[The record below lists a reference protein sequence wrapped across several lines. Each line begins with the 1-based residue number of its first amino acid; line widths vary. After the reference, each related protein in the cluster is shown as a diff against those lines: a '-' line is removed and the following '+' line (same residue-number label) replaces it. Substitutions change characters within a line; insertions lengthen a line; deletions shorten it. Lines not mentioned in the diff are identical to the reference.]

1 MVVKPQLF
9 EAAHESSWSARAGTD
24 SRERLLAAAQQVFAD
39 VGFYDATVREICKR
53 AGVSVALVNYHFGG
67 KLQLYIEVL
76 RRALPRA
83 SRLDTLDGADDPHV
97 DALRLLRDV
106 VSALLPESKDGNVW
120 EILMHH
126 ERRRPTPALEFIIE
140 HAIRPAYRALCIV
153 IGRILTLPATDDT
166 TRLIAHSVIAQIRY
180 FAEPTVLYRLDPAV
194 SAGKT
199 NADLANVIVDFS
211 LAGWIARCH
220 KP

>member
-1 MVVKPQLF
+1 MVVRRALF
-9 EAAHESSWSARAGTD
+9 EAARESSRSAHAGTD
-24 SRERLLAAAQQVFAD
+24 SRERLLEAAQQIFAD

-53 AGVSVALVNYHFGG
+53 AGVSVALVNYHFGD

-76 RRALPRA
+76 RRALPRGA
-83 SRLDTLDGADDPHV
+83 RLGRTDDPHV
-97 DALRLLRDV
+97 DDLSLLRDV
-106 VSALLPESKDGNVW
+106 VSALLPGSKDGNVW

-140 HAIRPAYRALCIV
+140 HSIRPAYQTLCIV
-153 IGRILTLPATDDT
+153 IGRILTLPAADET
-166 TRLIAHSVIAQIRY
+166 TRLITHSVIAQIRY
-180 FAEPTVLYRLDPAV
+180 FAEPTVLYRLDPAIA
-194 SAGKT
+194 AGKT

-211 LAGWIARCH
+211 LAGWIARRH

>member
-1 MVVKPQLF
+1 MVVRPPLF
-9 EAAHESSWSARAGTD
+9 AAARDSARSAPAGTG

-53 AGVSVALVNYHFGG
+53 AGVSVALVNYHFGD

-76 RRALPRA
+76 RRALPRGA
-83 SRLDTLDGADDPHV
+83 RLDMLEGADDPQV
-97 DALRLLRDV
+97 DALSLLRDV
-106 VSALLPESKDGNVW
+106 VSALLPGSKDGNVW

-140 HAIRPAYRALCIV
+140 HAIRPAYQTLCIV
-153 IGRILTLPATDDT
+153 IGRILTLPAADET
-166 TRLIAHSVIAQIRY
+166 TRLITHSVIAQIRY
-180 FAEPTVLYRLDPAV
+180 FAEPTVLYRLDPAISV
-194 SAGKT
+194 GKT
-199 NADLANVIVDFS
+199 NVDLANVIVNFS
-211 LAGWIARCH
+211 LAGWIVRCH